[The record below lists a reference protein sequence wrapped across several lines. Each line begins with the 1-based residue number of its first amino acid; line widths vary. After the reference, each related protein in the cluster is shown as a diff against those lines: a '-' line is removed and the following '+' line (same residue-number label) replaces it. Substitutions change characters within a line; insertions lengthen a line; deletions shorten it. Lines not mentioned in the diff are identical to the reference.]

1 MKVHVNTS
9 WLAISALLFVMGSAY
24 AAEPAAGAPA
34 PSKQDREQMAQ
45 LHEKM
50 ATCLRSDKS
59 MEECHK
65 EMAAQCRESMG
76 ADKCKGMAEH
86 AMKHEHSHMD
96 SSKDTSTTSKP

>member
-1 MKVHVNTS
+1 MKVHVKTS
-9 WLAISALLFVMGSAY
+9 WLTISALLFVMGSAY
-24 AAEPAAGAPA
+24 AADPATGAAA

-59 MEECHK
+59 VGECHK
-65 EMAAQCRESMG
+65 EMATQCRESMG

-86 AMKHEHSHMD
+86 GMKHEHHMD
-96 SSKDTSTTSKP
+96 SSKDTNTTSKP